1 MCVKCHGG
9 EVQYSKEAY
18 KKRTG
23 QWDWGKLARRNEI

>member
-18 KKRTG
+18 KKENWTVG
-23 QWDWGKLARRNEI
+23 LGKACKKK